1 MSLKHSYTSDRGVA
15 SLHTEKEVRE
25 MKSFLAAGILVF
37 ALATAG
43 LLAFTPRTADTAVAA
58 SSPHHASVGAVSD
71 NSNVA
76 KQYAFRATMREL
88 WEDHVVWTRQVIV
101 AIIAGTPDA
110 DAALSRLLRNQT
122 DIGNAIKPFYGDAAG
137 DQLTTLLREHIVI
150 AGTLLTT
157 AKSGDANAFAAAKA
171 DWYRNGDDIAR
182 FLASANPNWPLAD
195 LQSAMTGHLDTTLAE
210 AVSRLTGDWSGD
222 VAAYDAVHQHILHMA
237 DTLSGGI
244 IARFPAAF
252 ATAK

>member
-1 MSLKHSYTSDRGVA
+1 
-15 SLHTEKEVRE
+15 
-25 MKSFLAAGILVF
+25 MKSFLSAGVLVI

-43 LLAFTPRTADTAVAA
+43 LLTSSTGTADTAAAA
-58 SSPHHASVGAVSD
+58 SASHHEAVTTVSD
-71 NSNVA
+71 NSNIA
-76 KQYAFRATMREL
+76 KQYAFRAAMREL

-101 AIIAGTPDA
+101 AIIAGTPDT
-110 DAALSRLLRNQT
+110 DAALTRLLRNQA

-137 DQLTTLLREHIVI
+137 AQLTTLLREHIVI

-157 AKSGDANAFAAAKA
+157 AKSGDANAFAAAKT

-195 LQSAMTGHLDTTLAE
+195 MQAAMNGHLDTTLAE
-210 AVSRLTGDWSGD
+210 AVARLTGDWNAD

-237 DTLSGGI
+237 DALSDGI
-244 IARFPAAF
+244 IAQFPAAF
-252 ATAK
+252 AQAK